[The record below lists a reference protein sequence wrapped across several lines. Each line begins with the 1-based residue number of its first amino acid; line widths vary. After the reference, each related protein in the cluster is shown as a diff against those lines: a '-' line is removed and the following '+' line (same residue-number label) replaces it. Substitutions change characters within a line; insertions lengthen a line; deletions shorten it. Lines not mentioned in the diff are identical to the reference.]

1 MADQADI
8 SQRISQAKQAGY
20 SDSDIYSTLSN
31 DASFQKRITM
41 AKKEGFTDEQIAGQ
55 LGLKVGNS
63 QGQHLASDGYGDVV
77 VDGAEQDS
85 PEVLPERHP
94 IVINAS
100 RGNQSKQQDTP
111 AKPEQPSFLADVGA
125 GMDKVFS
132 GAIQG
137 AHWLGDK
144 IQKPLNDY
152 FGTHFDTNEY
162 QKYTKQKA
170 DEYKAYEKARTESG
184 AGTNYGEF
192 LGEMAAT
199 APAAVFARGYQGAK
213 ILSTAGAKVLG
224 QNALLGSAIG
234 GAQFAENS
242 DQRLS
247 NVGAGA
253 VGGAAGAVVGEKIG
267 QGITKAAAKYNT
279 TAANI
284 ANIDQKLEEA
294 LNKNGVSLSDL
305 SSDVVDGL
313 RKNAVAATKSG
324 KDLNPDAVARQ
335 ALFGKLG
342 LKGTQSQVTRSSQ
355 QWQKEAELAKIQ
367 GAGDPLRNK
376 FNQDNVQLKGL
387 LDDAAS
393 KTGGTSID
401 QYGAMQGA
409 LDTANS
415 KLASNKANYQSLYDQ
430 ARQANGNNV
439 VLDGAGFTNDA
450 ITALDKN
457 YAMSSLPP
465 SIHKILKD
473 VSNNSDKFTLGKS
486 EELIKIL
493 NREYKASLQNGQPSS
508 STYAIGLVRD
518 ALNTRQN
525 EAMQN
530 LLSQGN
536 NDAARLYSSARQAF
550 KDNVQSI
557 ENMPLLKDAQ
567 NGVEPDK
574 LFQKHVLNGNVS
586 ELSKTVNLLNDVN
599 PQSVNDIKQQ
609 VIEYIS
615 NQAINSNGQFSPAG
629 MKRALDK
636 IGDRRLETM
645 FDPKEV
651 SRLRDIGMAGHFL
664 VSQPPHSYV
673 NNSNTGSALAN
684 FLIGRLNL
692 PGVRILAS
700 PVNDII
706 KSREVNK
713 TLKPSIAGN
722 DLQIGDLNQSL
733 IDQLRKAGLLS
744 GANAATQ

>member
-8 SQRISQAKQAGY
+8 SQRISQAKQAGF

-31 DASFQKRITM
+31 DAGFQKRITM

-55 LGLKVGNS
+55 LGLKVGDS

-77 VDGAEQDS
+77 IDGAEQDS
-85 PEVLPERHP
+85 PETKDLGTQPTITLTASDKFGHGVMGIRKGVL
-94 IVINAS
+94 
-100 RGNQSKQQDTP
+100 
-111 AKPEQPSFLADVGA
+111 
-125 GMDKVFS
+125 
-132 GAIQG
+132 QG
-137 AHWLGDK
+137 YHWLGDK
-144 IQKPLNDY
+144 IQQPLNEL

-162 QKYTKQKA
+162 KKLTDQATKEEAQYQEQRKA
-170 DEYKAYEKARTESG
+170 QGDT
-184 AGTNYGEF
+184 GTDWWS
-192 LGEMAAT
+192 LAGEMAAT
-199 APAAVFARGYQGAK
+199 APVAALARGYQGAK
-213 ILSTAGAKVLG
+213 ILSGTGAKVLA
-224 QNALLGSAIG
+224 QNAALGGAIG
-234 GAQFAENS
+234 GLGYAENS
-242 DQRLS
+242 DQRLA
-247 NVGAGA
+247 NAGAGA
-253 VGGAAGAVVGEKIG
+253 IGGAAGSVVGEKIG
-267 QGITKAAAKYNT
+267 QGIAKVASKLNT
-279 TAANI
+279 TTTHI
-284 ANIDQKLEEA
+284 ANIDQKLNTA
-294 LNKNGVSLSDL
+294 LNRDGISLSDL
-305 SSDVVDGL
+305 TGDVVDSL
-313 RKNAVAATKSG
+313 RKDAVAATKAG
-324 KDLNPDAVARQ
+324 KDLDADAVIRQ
-335 ALFGKLG
+335 ALFKRLG
-342 LKGTQSQVTRSSQ
+342 LKGTQAQVSRNPQ

-415 KLASNKANYQSLYDQ
+415 KLASNKANYQNLYNQ
-430 ARQANGNNV
+430 AQQADGNNV

-530 LLSQGN
+530 LLSQGG

-557 ENMPLLKDAQ
+557 ESMPLLKDAQ
-567 NGVEPDK
+567 KGVEPDK

-636 IGDRRLETM
+636 ISDRRLETM

-651 SRLRDIGMAGHFL
+651 SRLKDIGMAGYFL

>member
-1 MADQADI
+1 MADQKQLT
-8 SQRISQAKQAGY
+8 SRIDQAREAGF

-31 DASFQKRITM
+31 DAGFQKRIAM

-55 LGLKVGNS
+55 LGLKVGDS

-77 VDGAEQDS
+77 IDGAEQDS
-85 PEVLPERHP
+85 PETKDLGTQPT
-94 IVINAS
+94 ITLTAS
-100 RGNQSKQQDTP
+100 
-111 AKPEQPSFLADVGA
+111 
-125 GMDKVFS
+125 DKFGHGVM
-132 GAIQG
+132 GIRKGILQG
-137 AHWLGDK
+137 YHWLGDK
-144 IQKPLNDY
+144 IQQPLNEL

-162 QKYTKQKA
+162 KKLTDQATKEEAQYQEQRKA
-170 DEYKAYEKARTESG
+170 QGDTGTDWWSL
-184 AGTNYGEF
+184 AGET
-192 LGEMAAT
+192 AAT
-199 APAAVFARGYQGAK
+199 APVAALARGYQGAK
-213 ILSTAGAKVLG
+213 ILSGAGAKVLA
-224 QNALLGSAIG
+224 QNAALGGAIG
-234 GAQFAENS
+234 GMGFAENS
-242 DQRLS
+242 DQRLA
-247 NVGAGA
+247 NAGAGA
-253 VGGAAGAVVGEKIG
+253 VGGAAGSVVGEKIG
-267 QGITKAAAKYNT
+267 QGVVKLASKLNT
-279 TAANI
+279 TTTHI
-284 ANIDQKLEEA
+284 ANIDQKLNTA
-294 LNKNGVSLSDL
+294 LNRDGISLSDL
-305 SSDVVDGL
+305 TGDVVDSL
-313 RKNAVAATKSG
+313 RKDAVAATKAG
-324 KDLNPDAVARQ
+324 KDLDADAVIRQ
-335 ALFGKLG
+335 ALFKRLG
-342 LKGTQSQVTRSSQ
+342 LKGTQAQVSRNPQ

-376 FNQDNVQLKGL
+376 FNQDNVQLKVL

-430 ARQANGNNV
+430 ARKANGNNV

-530 LLSQGN
+530 LLSQGG
-536 NDAARLYSSARQAF
+536 NDAAQLYSSARQAF

-567 NGVEPDK
+567 NGIEPDK

-651 SRLRDIGMAGHFL
+651 SRLKDIGMAGHFL

-744 GANAATQ
+744 GANATQ